1 MKYARTKQFCLYAL
15 AALSVAWAVF
25 CLHRAFTGQI
35 VLADIVVQG
44 ILVGLL
50 LLSTASFGGKA
61 SRAHAHNARASSLG
75 DTAYRRL
82 RRAEDGVDPAD
93 WRSEE
98 TLEASSAYVS
108 PANIAATASTL
119 QPNEDG
125 RELTDHGLILSVLAA
140 LRSTDS
146 VPSPQRTILRHLVCE
161 MALRFAHDSGMEER
175 DRLGIIEERRN
186 QAALDAD
193 QDGMVWP
200 TARHMDI
207 VNRAKAD
214 WEAIQAKLEEE
225 RRRNNLTPLPESPT
239 ARDLVDRFAERVSAA
254 GAPFNLN
261 SPEALDAPHAAADRP
276 DPRDMGD
283 ALAYAFVGFDP
294 AKPGTDQTVRHPF
307 IALTASGLTDA
318 ELDQLVKSGHGQII
332 EHIPSHVT
340 PLAAGTA
347 LHLFAAERWRQT
359 QVEGYAPER
368 DDGYEKGELAAAAAC
383 YAAPMRWVT
392 GHDATRDVWIPKGWP
407 WAYEHWKPTPDDRLR
422 EVVKAGALLLA
433 EAERLIRADPTR
445 SP

>member
-1 MKYARTKQFCLYAL
+1 VKYARTKQFFLYAL
-15 AALSVAWAVF
+15 ATLSVAWAVF

-61 SRAHAHNARASSLG
+61 SRARTHDAHASSLG

-82 RRAEDGVDPAD
+82 RRAEDGVDPSD

-98 TLEASSAYVS
+98 GPEPPPAYVS

-161 MALRFAHDSGMEER
+161 MAFRFAHDSGMEER
-175 DRLGIIEERRN
+175 DRLGIVAERRN

-200 TARHMDI
+200 TARHMAKAE
-207 VNRAKAD
+207 RAKAEF
-214 WEAIQAKLEEE
+214 EA
-225 RRRNNLTPLPESPT
+225 RRRINLTPLRNPPPT
-239 ARDLVDRFAERVSAA
+239 E
-254 GAPFNLN
+254 FNPN
-261 SPEALDAPHAAADRP
+261 SVEALDALLAAADRP

-294 AKPGTDQTVRHPF
+294 AKPGSEGGYGLIHPPM
-307 IALTASGLTDA
+307 IAFTPSGLTDA
-318 ELDQLVKSGHGQII
+318 DLDELVKQGPFGAVI
-332 EHIPSHVT
+332 ECVPSNVI
-340 PLAAGTA
+340 PLASGTA
-347 LHLFAAERWRQT
+347 LHLFATERSRQIQAE
-359 QVEGYAPER
+359 GFSPA
-368 DDGYEKGELAAAAAC
+368 DDDRYLAGELARAAAA
-383 YAAPMRWVT
+383 YALPSPWRHKSADH
-392 GHDATRDVWIPKGWP
+392 GHRPPSTWP
-407 WAYEHWKPTPDDRLR
+407 WPTEWFKPTPGDRLR
-422 EVVKAGALLLA
+422 EIVKAGALLLA
-433 EAERLIRADPTR
+433 EAERLIRAQK
-445 SP
+445 